1 MPEAGKTNAE
11 KLLITNAK
19 VVTMDAHER
28 ILDNHDILIEGD
40 TISAVGRNLAG
51 TDAAAGAVVRDAG
64 GLMAI
69 PGLINGHY
77 HSPGNF
83 MRGAIEDYP
92 LEVFMLYEVPP
103 LSDKPLSPR
112 LNYIRTMLSSLEM
125 LRNGTTAVF
134 DDAFYVPV
142 PTEESIDGIMRSYAD
157 SGIRAAV
164 TLDQPLLVEYDKYP
178 YLRDLLPAE
187 ERRAMEEAP
196 RLRPEAMLDMYR
208 TFIARWKGAAGG
220 RLSPAVSCSAPQRVP
235 PEYFVELAGLSEEH
249 DIPYA
254 VHILET
260 KLQRVLGREKFGKS
274 LVKYVDE
281 LGCISRRMEIIHS
294 VWVDE
299 EDMEAMARGGCT
311 VSHQPLC
318 NLRIG
323 SGIMP
328 FRRIRNHGIPVC
340 LGTDEACTDDAVNMW
355 NVAKLAGLV
364 HKITNPD
371 YRDWPTA
378 SEIFRCLVHGG
389 ARVLLKPDKLGVI
402 EAGRLADIA
411 LVDLNTLS
419 FTPLNDVYRQM
430 VFSENGSSVRA
441 TIVAG
446 RVVYDNGKILT
457 VDEEAIKA
465 EARELAGEY
474 TRTLAQSDRAAGKL
488 EPYYREMYLRAARD
502 DVGMNRWA
510 GPEYP

>member
-1 MPEAGKTNAE
+1 MSANAP
-11 KLLITNAK
+11 LLIKNAK
-19 VVTMDAHER
+19 VVCMDAEER
-28 ILDNHDILIEGD
+28 ILDGTDILINGD
-40 TISAVGRNLAG
+40 SIAAVGKNLAA
-51 TDAAAGAVVRDAG
+51 DPRAAGATVKDAS

-69 PGLINGHY
+69 PGLVNGHY

-103 LSDKPLSPR
+103 LIDKPLSPR
-112 LNYIRTMLSSLEM
+112 LNYVRTMLSSLEM

-142 PTEESIDGIMRSYAD
+142 PTPEAVDGIMQSYVD
-157 SGIRAAV
+157 CGIRAAV
-164 TLDQPLLVEYDKYP
+164 TLDQPLLVEYEKYP
-178 YLRDLLPAE
+178 YLRDLLPPAQ
-187 ERRAMEEAP
+187 RQAMEEAP
-196 RLRPEAMLDMYR
+196 RMSANEMLGLYR
-208 TFIARWKGAAGG
+208 DFIGKWKGAAGG
-220 RLSPAVSCSAPQRVP
+220 RVSPAVSCSAPQRVP
-235 PEYFVELAGLSEEH
+235 ADYFTALSRLSAEH

-274 LVKYVDE
+274 LIQYVHD
-281 LGCISRRMEIIHS
+281 LGCINPRMEIIHS

-299 EDMEAMARGGCT
+299 ADMEVMAAGGCT

-328 FRRIRNHGIPVC
+328 FCRLRRHGVNIC

-378 SEIFRCLVHGG
+378 REILGCLFHGG
-389 ARVLLKPDKLGVI
+389 ARVLLKPDRLGVI
-402 EAGRLADIA
+402 APGRLADLA

-430 VFSENGSSVRA
+430 VFAENGSSVRT

-446 RVVYDNGKILT
+446 RIVYDGGKILG

-465 EARELAGEY
+465 EARELAREY
-474 TRTLAQSDRAAGKL
+474 TSTLAQSEAAAGVL
-488 EPYYREMYLRAARD
+488 EPYYREMYLRCARA

-510 GPEYP
+510 GPER

>member
-1 MPEAGKTNAE
+1 MEQRNS
-11 KLLITNAK
+11 LLIKNAK
-19 VVTMDAHER
+19 IATMNADWD
-28 ILDNHDILIEGD
+28 ILDGADILIRGD
-40 TISAVGRNLAG
+40 AIEAVGKNLAA
-51 TDAAAGAVVRDAG
+51 TPAAAGAAVKDAT
-64 GLMAI
+64 GLLAI
-69 PGLINGHY
+69 PGMINGHY

-112 LNYIRTMLSSLEM
+112 LNYVRTMLSSLEM

-134 DDAFYVPV
+134 DDAFYVPF
-142 PTEESIDGIMRSYAD
+142 PTEESIDGIMQSYVD
-157 SGIRAAV
+157 SGIRAAA

-178 YLRDLLPAE
+178 YLKELLPE
-187 ERRAMEEAP
+187 SERAAMENAP
-196 RLRPEAMLDMYR
+196 RMTPDEMLGLYR
-208 TFIARWKGAAGG
+208 DFIARWKGADNG
-220 RLSPAVSCSAPQRVP
+220 RVSPAVSCSAPQRVP
-235 PEYFVELAGLSEEH
+235 ADYFAALSALSREH
-249 DIPYA
+249 GIPYA
-254 VHILET
+254 VHVLET

-274 LVKYVDE
+274 LIQYVKD
-281 LGCISRRMEIIHS
+281 LGCIDERMEIIHS
-294 VWVDE
+294 IWVDE
-299 EDMEAMARGGCT
+299 ADMAAMAEGGCT

-328 FRRIRNHGIPVC
+328 FRRMLDHGIPIC

-355 NVAKLAGLV
+355 NVSKMAGLV

-378 SEIFRCLVHGG
+378 KEVLDCLFHGG
-389 ARVLLKPDKLGVI
+389 ARVLLKPDALGVI
-402 EAGRLADIA
+402 APGRLADIA
-411 LVDLNTLS
+411 LVDLGALS

-430 VFSENGSSVRA
+430 VFSENGSAVRA

-446 RVVYDNGKILT
+446 KMVYEDGKILT

-465 EARELAGEY
+465 EARELAKEY
-474 TRTLAQSDRAAGKL
+474 TSTLAQSDAAAGVL
-488 EPYYREMYLRAARD
+488 EPYYREMYLRCAAE

-510 GPEYP
+510 GPETP

>member
-1 MPEAGKTNAE
+1 MTESN

-19 VVTMDAHER
+19 VVTMDAENR
-28 ILDNHDILIEGD
+28 ILDNHDILIEND
-40 TISAVGRNLAG
+40 TIVAVGTGLA
-51 TDAAAGAVVRDAG
+51 TSETAAGAVVRDAT

-112 LNYIRTMLSSLEM
+112 LNYVRTMLSSLEM

-142 PTEESIDGIMRSYAD
+142 PNEESIDGIMNYYVD
-157 SGIRAAV
+157 CGIRAAV

-178 YLRDLLPAE
+178 YLREILPP
-187 ERRAMEEAP
+187 ERRQDMEAAP
-196 RLRPEAMLDMYR
+196 RLSPEAMLDLYAS
-208 TFIARWKGAAGG
+208 FIARWKGTDGG
-220 RLSPAVSCSAPQRVP
+220 RVSPAVSCSAPQRVP
-235 PEYFVELAGLSEEH
+235 AEYFTALAGLSEQH

-274 LVKYVDE
+274 LIQYVDD
-281 LGCISRRMEIIHS
+281 LGCINPRMEIIHS
-294 VWVDE
+294 IWVDE
-299 EDMEAMARGGCT
+299 SDMGAMARGGCT

-328 FRRIRNHGIPVC
+328 FRRMRSHGIHIC

-355 NVAKLAGLV
+355 NVAKMAGLV

-378 SEIFRCLVHGG
+378 LEIFRCLVHGG

-402 EAGRLADIA
+402 APGRLADLA

-446 RVVYDNGKILT
+446 RIVYDDGKILT

-465 EARELAGEY
+465 EARELAREY
-474 TRTLAQSDRAAGKL
+474 TATLAQSDAAAGVL
-488 EPYYREMYLRAARD
+488 EPYYREMYLRCAKE

-510 GPEYP
+510 GPEFP

>member
-1 MPEAGKTNAE
+1 MKECAT
-11 KLLITNAK
+11 LLIKNAK
-19 VVTMDAHER
+19 VVTMDANDA
-28 ILDNHDILIEGD
+28 ILDNTDILVAGD
-40 TISAVGRNLAG
+40 SIIAVGKNLAADPRAEG
-51 TDAAAGAVVRDAG
+51 TAVKDATGC
-64 GLMAI
+64 MAI
-69 PGLINGHY
+69 PGLVNGHY

-83 MRGAIEDYP
+83 MRGAINDYP

-112 LNYIRTMLSSLEM
+112 LNYVRTMLSSLEM

-134 DDAFYVPV
+134 DDAFYNPV
-142 PTEESIDGIMRSYAD
+142 PTDESVNGIMQSYVDA
-157 SGIRAAV
+157 GIRAAV

-178 YLRDLLPAE
+178 YLYDLLPPE
-187 ERRAMEEAP
+187 QRKAMEDAP
-196 RLRPEAMLDMYR
+196 RMTPDEMLGLYHD
-208 TFIARWKGAAGG
+208 FIARWKGTDNG
-220 RLSPAVSCSAPQRVP
+220 RVSPAVSCSAPQRVP
-235 PEYFVELAGLSEEH
+235 PEYFVALSKLSARH
-249 DIPYA
+249 DLPYA

-274 LVKYVDE
+274 LIQYVND
-281 LGCISRRMEIIHS
+281 LGCIDERMEIIHS

-299 EDMEAMARGGCT
+299 ADMEAMAAGGCT

-328 FRRIRNHGIPVC
+328 FRRMRDHGIHIC

-378 SEIFRCLVHGG
+378 REILRCLIHGG
-389 ARVLLKPDKLGVI
+389 ARVLRQAGRLGVL
-402 EAGRLADIA
+402 APGHLADIA
-411 LVDLNTLS
+411 LVDLNALS

-430 VFSENGSSVRA
+430 VFSENGSSVRT

-446 RVVYDNGKILT
+446 RIVYDSGKILT
-457 VDEEAIKA
+457 VDEEALKA
-465 EARELAGEY
+465 EARELAREY
-474 TRTLAQSDRAAGKL
+474 TATLAQSDKAAAVL
-488 EPYYREMYLRAARD
+488 EPYYREMYLRCAAT

-510 GPEYP
+510 GPEAP